1 METDHA
7 GNGQQALE
15 MFRDSAP
22 GTYNAI
28 LMDSG
33 CR

>member
-15 MFRDSAP
+15 MFRDSTT
-22 GTYNAI
+22 GTYDAI
-28 LMDSG
+28 QMDSG
-33 CR
+33 